1 MGHQVEDQQQ
11 PANAVQTA
19 MCSKTQS
26 YDDHYYEV
34 QELLHLV
41 RSDEQKTHIH
51 KLVNAADFESAIEA
65 TSK

>member
-34 QELLHLV
+34 
-41 RSDEQKTHIH
+41 
-51 KLVNAADFESAIEA
+51 
-65 TSK
+65 